1 MQVSMRER
9 ERERSGGWG
18 VWTHHGGRERI
29 VDMRELLL
37 ESHDEG
43 LEEVEEEGAAIPRR
57 KPLRALSL
65 EPILVQ

>member
-1 MQVSMRER
+1 M
-9 ERERSGGWG
+9 
-18 VWTHHGGRERI
+18 WTHHGGRERI